1 MSPALMMKQGA
12 YEEAR
17 PSNEMVFENAV
28 DQTNQ
33 DLVKE
38 ALKKAQATW
47 IKTTQERQTMLGE
60 INLPTTIEEDGV
72 VFDDISEEEYED
84 DIFD

>member
-1 MSPALMMKQGA
+1 
-12 YEEAR
+12 
-17 PSNEMVFENAV
+17 
-28 DQTNQ
+28 
-33 DLVKE
+33 
-38 ALKKAQATW
+38 
-47 IKTTQERQTMLGE
+47 MLGE